1 MLKELETKV
10 EVVPRIELQA
20 KSTAEKLVREKVE
33 EHKQKE
39 IVKR

>member
-10 EVVPRIELQA
+10 EVVLRIEVQA
-20 KSTAEKLVREKVE
+20 KSMAEKLVREKVE